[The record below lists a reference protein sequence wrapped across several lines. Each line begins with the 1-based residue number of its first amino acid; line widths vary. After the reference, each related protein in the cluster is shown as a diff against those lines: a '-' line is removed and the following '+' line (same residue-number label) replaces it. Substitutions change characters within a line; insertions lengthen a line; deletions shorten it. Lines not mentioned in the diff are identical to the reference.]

1 MTAKE
6 AVGVAIVSVVFAVIY
21 DITCGG
27 GELCKLFALWAL
39 ALLGM

>member
-6 AVGVAIVSVVFAVIY
+6 VVGVAIVSVVFAVIY
-21 DITCGG
+21 DVICGG
-27 GELCKLFALWAL
+27 GEQCKLFALWVL